1 MIRIKRKY
9 AIFEICS
16 KFCFHINDFY
26 LIYKCKLILLEI
38 ESLLKEQLR
47 SRLECQGINVDQ
59 VNLFEDLNNLNV
71 NLDDDEQESSDDP
84 GSDSSA
90 DDGLPLHLER
100 FAKVSLILT
109 KCKGPTLNDIIFSK
123 KLRQRKKHKAKVKK
137 PTNTPNVQ
145 KSPIKEA
152 VNDKIYGILIDNFS
166 L

>member
-26 LIYKCKLILLEI
+26 LISKCKLILLEI

-100 FAKVSLILT
+100 FAKVSLISFQILN
-109 KCKGPTLNDIIFSK
+109 KPLKIYLRVLKLFQSGEILPNLVTLNVRG
-123 KLRQRKKHKAKVKK
+123 LRWEK
-137 PTNTPNVQ
+137 P
-145 KSPIKEA
+145 K
-152 VNDKIYGILIDNFS
+152 
-166 L
+166 